1 MVINNRTEFS
11 KSKILTK
18 KRKLLVI
25 LTLIIILIL
34 FFFGTIFLFFLPYYK
49 EIKGAYEISIYLLI
63 GTIIIII
70 RIVVLI
76 VLGYVLFKK
85 WILHEE
91 SHYMDIPFLL
101 GIFSYIFIWGKVL
114 DIISDIIYVN
124 IKYLGNFSELFLLN
138 IVKLRVVIGTVNM
151 FPIFLIGV
159 YFYFFRRSLKK
170 EVSQKEKNARKN
182 TIIFLIFFFTSTSI
196 IYFFLHNIQYI
207 SFLSGIVSL
216 SGFSLLIWVFF
227 TAYKGKI
234 LPEIRSLIVS
244 IGFMLLLF
252 FNVLYSIL
260 MGLFSD
266 VQISSEIIAYLSTGS
281 AAIIYYT
288 TEGGNLVAII
298 IILIGFEK
306 KATYYKN
313 FLK

>member
-1 MVINNRTEFS
+1 MLINNQTEFS
-11 KSKILTK
+11 KSKKLVK

-25 LTLIIILIL
+25 LSLIIILIF
-34 FFFGTIFLFFLPYYK
+34 FFFGIIFLFFLPYYE
-49 EIKGAYEISIYLLI
+49 EIKGAYDSSVYLLT

-76 VLGYVLFKK
+76 GLAYVLFKK

-101 GIFSYIFIWGKVL
+101 GIFSYIFIFGKVM
-114 DIISDIIYVN
+114 DIICYSSYVN

-138 IVKLRVVIGTVNM
+138 ISKLRVAIGTVNM
-151 FPIFLIGV
+151 FPIFLIGI
-159 YFYFFRRSLKK
+159 YFYFYRRSLKK
-170 EVSQKEKNARKN
+170 EGFQKEKNARKN
-182 TIIFLIFFFTSTSI
+182 TITFLIFFFI
-196 IYFFLHNIQYI
+196 IILIIFLLLQNIQYI
-207 SFLSGIVSL
+207 SFVSGIITL
-216 SGFSLLIWVFF
+216 IGFSLLIWVFI
-227 TAYKGKI
+227 TAHKGKI
-234 LPEIRSLIVS
+234 LPEIRSSIIS
-244 IGFMLLLF
+244 IGFVLLLF

-266 VQISSEIIAYLSTGS
+266 VQLSSDIFANLTTGS
-281 AAIIYYT
+281 AVIIYYT

-306 KATYYKN
+306 KATYYKSS
-313 FLK
+313 LK